1 MLSVQVSTPNEYGN
15 SRSANIVYRDNRR
28 TSTNKAG
35 AAAPQDSVG
44 GDYQLSIEDIQGG
57 DHFPD
62 IECTGWKRMSKLQD
76 TSSQHSPFGPITT
89 SSSIPTALPN
99 LWMGP
104 GLGDGLS
111 VDAQCGNGTFPEVR
125 QDWIDPMS
133 VSLWNRVLEQA
144 YLSGYTQQSIR

>member
-28 TSTNKAG
+28 TRSNKTG
-35 AAAPQDSVG
+35 AAAPQDSVR
-44 GDYQLSIEDIQGG
+44 GDYQLSIKDIQGG

-89 SSSIPTALPN
+89 SSSTLTALPN
-99 LWMGP
+99 LCMGP
-104 GLGDGLS
+104 GLGDDFP
-111 VDAQCGNGTFPEVR
+111 VDTQCGNGTFPEVR

-133 VSLWNRVLEQA
+133 VSFWNRVLEQA